1 MASQILA
8 LTKHYCLY
16 PSIFREVSMIL
27 SAGLTPAWQ
36 QIMIFDSL
44 RVGQVNRAQ
53 NVSWHV
59 QGKVTNVGM
68 AAHHLGGASLTLA
81 PLGGMPMLEFERQ
94 FSSLGVPHRW
104 IETAAGTR
112 VCTTLIDRATGA
124 TTELVENGRPM
135 SDAELGAYLQAY
147 QEEAAKAKVVV
158 ITGSLPEKT
167 PANYYRKLVEAT
179 PCRAILDLRGP
190 GLIDVLEL
198 KPFVVKPNREE
209 LAQTVGEKLD
219 NDDRIVAAMR
229 SLNRRGAEWV
239 VVSDGPNPIWASSVE
254 KLYRFQPPVC
264 ENVVNPI
271 GSGDALAAG
280 LAWAC
285 RERMDIAASVRF
297 GIAAACDN
305 LAQLETCRLDIERV
319 RLLAEKVKIEELE

>member
-1 MASQILA
+1 
-8 LTKHYCLY
+8 
-16 PSIFREVSMIL
+16 MIL

-36 QIMIFDSL
+36 QIMLFDSL
-44 RVGQVNRAQ
+44 RVGHVNRAQ
-53 NVSWHV
+53 KVSWHV

-68 AAHHLGGASLTLA
+68 AAHHLGGPSLTLA
-81 PLGGMPMLEFERQ
+81 PLGGLPMQEFERQ
-94 FSSLGVPHRW
+94 FSELSVPHRW

-112 VCTTLIDRATGA
+112 VCTTLIDRANGT

-135 SDAELGAYLQAY
+135 SDVELAAYLQAY
-147 QEEAAKAKVVV
+147 QEEAAKAYVVV
-158 ITGSLPEKT
+158 ITGSLPDET
-167 PANYYRKLVEAT
+167 PASYYRKLLEST
-179 PCRAILDLRGP
+179 PCPAVLDFRGA

-219 NDDRIVAAMR
+219 TDDRLIAAMR

-264 ENVVNPI
+264 EKVVNPI
-271 GSGDALAAG
+271 GSGDAMAAG
-280 LAWAC
+280 LAWAR
-285 RERMDIAASVRF
+285 REKWDIIKMVRF
-297 GIAAACDN
+297 GIAAAADN
-305 LAQLETCRLDIERV
+305 LAQLETCRLAPERV
-319 RLLAEKVKIEELE
+319 RLLAEKVKVEELE